1 MAFNELHGAG
11 GSGIMMGADG
21 GPMMSGTWVNPAT
34 GHKFTVRDCFFQ
46 DNNFMVQTTDGQVL
60 DYNVIKDYVQTSDD
74 GPEIGKQPQ
83 IPRRKQKQLKQLPSA
98 VSEQLAAD
106 DSNYM
111 IPEDQVMI
119 QGSRPGLGNIND
131 PHATNTVGGGGLNP
145 GVIEEDPDSITSSSW
160 TTKED
165 PDLAIIKRV
174 LGNHP
179 LPDMESAIV
188 WADAPIKQFQTLVEV
203 LGIRPEAIAQYY
215 ISQLN
220 MNAIAKHI
228 EDVMTQYIIESSK
241 ADSPS
246 PAKEEIQNPKPP
258 KRTTR
263 KTKKK
268 TE

>member
-34 GHKFTVRDCFFQ
+34 GHKFTVKDCFFQ
-46 DNNFMVQTTDGQVL
+46 DNNFMVQTTEGQVL
-60 DYNVIKDYVQTSDD
+60 DYNIIKDYVQTSDD

-106 DSNYM
+106 ESFM
-111 IPEDQVMI
+111 IPEDQAMI

-131 PHATNTVGGGGLNP
+131 PHTTNTAASSGLNP
-145 GVIEEDPDSITSSSW
+145 SIIGEDPGSVTSNSW
-160 TTKED
+160 TAKKD
-165 PDLAIIKRV
+165 PDLAIIERV

-188 WADAPIKQFQTLVEV
+188 WADAPIKQFQTLVDV

-215 ISQLN
+215 INQLN
-220 MNAIAKHI
+220 MDAIAKHI

-241 ADSPS
+241 TDNAPS
-246 PAKEEIQNPKPP
+246 QVKEEKPNTQPP
-258 KRTTR
+258 KKTPK